1 MWKALLIRF
10 IVITGCVPAAVLIVP
25 NIGVYGRQAIFTV
38 AGMAV
43 LIGVVNVLI
52 KPLLIGISCGCS
64 VLSLGPFL
72 LVANASI
79 LWATSQ
85 IAQLL
90 NIGFYVG
97 GFWPAFWAGLLIS
110 LVSFL
115 MNLLITDNI

>member
-10 IVITGCVPAAVLIVP
+10 IVITGCVPVFVLIVP
-25 NIGVYGRQAIFTV
+25 NTGVYGRDAIIALLTI
-38 AGMAV
+38 AV
-43 LIGVVNVLI
+43 LIGLVNILI
-52 KPLLIGISCGCS
+52 KPLLITINCGCS
-64 VLSLGPFL
+64 VLSLGPFF

-79 LWATSQ
+79 LWLASQ
-85 IAQLL
+85 IAQLFD
-90 NIGFYVG
+90 IAFYIG